1 MSSFHFSVDDVLPS
15 LIEVTDKKI
24 SLREHPFFGEL
35 RKIYED
41 YGVKTGLNLFYS
53 HNIDGVERFLYE
65 VRDLRDEL
73 VDGWLYFAPHAL
85 NFDTPPYSQKTEQQI
100 LTVNKIMNEIDRIAG
115 IYKAS
120 SVRFHHYSECYEIAQ
135 NLINHGLNEIFVT
148 DKPVGS
154 YRLSK
159 KYCNELIDNG
169 YTNYKGLK
177 ITRTQFRVEN
187 LANENFDS
195 NRVVEVFKNNL
206 SKYSRIVIYSHEYEH
221 IRSEVNIM
229 LRLTM
234 DILVNQLGLKSENP

>member
-15 LIEVTDKKI
+15 LIEVTDKEI
-24 SLREHPFFGEL
+24 SLTEHPFFGEL
-35 RKIYED
+35 REIYED
-41 YGVKTGLNLFYS
+41 FGVKTGLNLFYS

-85 NFDTPPYSQKTEQQI
+85 NFDTPPYAQKTKQQI
-100 LTVNKIMNEIDRIAG
+100 LTVDKIMDEIDRIAG
-115 IYKAS
+115 LYKAS

-135 NLINHGLNEIFVT
+135 NLIKHGLNEIFVT
-148 DKPVGS
+148 DKSVGS

-159 KYCNELIDNG
+159 KYCNELLDKG
-169 YTNYKGLK
+169 YTNYRGLK
-177 ITRTQFRVEN
+177 VTRTQFRVEN

-195 NRVVEVFKNNL
+195 REVVEVFKNSI

-221 IRSEVNIM
+221 VRSEVNIM

-234 DILVNQLGLKSENP
+234 DILVNQLGLKCENP